1 MTDLIL
7 RAQAGDSEA
16 MNKIINENVGL
27 VWNVVR
33 RFNNRGYDLEDLFQI
48 GSIGFVKAVKKF
60 NLEFN
65 TKLSTYA
72 VSMIIGEIK
81 RFLRDDGM
89 IKVSRSL
96 KEISAKI
103 NDLKHQNPDKEYT
116 LEELAAELEID
127 KEDIIVALD
136 ATNSIESLDKPIGED
151 VDSKTIGDNIPNN
164 SNEYEELM
172 DKMVINTLIDT
183 LDDNEKKII
192 IYRYYKGMTQG
203 KIAEILGTSQVQVSR
218 IEKKALLKM
227 RRLAN

>member
-48 GSIGFVKAVKKF
+48 GSMGFVKAIKKF
-60 NLEFN
+60 SLEFN

-96 KEISAKI
+96 KETSAKI
-103 NDLKHQNPDKEYT
+103 NDLKRQNPDKEYT
-116 LEELAAELEID
+116 LEELSMELGID
-127 KEDIIVALD
+127 KEEIIISLD
-136 ATNSIESLDKPIGED
+136 ATSSVESLDKPLGED
-151 VDSKTIGDNIPNN
+151 IDSKTIGDNIPSNA
-164 SNEYEELM
+164 NEYEELM
-172 DKMVINTLIDT
+172 DKMVVNTLIDA

-227 RRLAN
+227 RALVN